1 MATREQ
7 VAEFYDVPLETIK
20 TVVKDNKEELN
31 EDGYSVLLGRDV
43 VDSLKSKNNLKEIQT
58 KPGKYTVTF
67 SSGEELSVANRH
79 NAIFTKRAILRVGLL
94 LKGSEIAK
102 EVRTQLLNIE
112 EHTSTEVKTY
122 EIDYE
127 QDLHLKLGQAIA
139 KQWKKEVKNI
149 RLNGGYVQRDRPQLY
164 TAAVEHFVFV
174 EMAVSQVSAVKYKT
188 KSLAEQDREH
198 NRCLLRLH

>member
-1 MATREQ
+1 M
-7 VAEFYDVPLETIK
+7 
-20 TVVKDNKEELN
+20 
-31 EDGYSVLLGRDV
+31 LLRD
-43 VDSLKSKNNLKEIQT
+43 
-58 KPGKYTVTF
+58 
-67 SSGEELSVANRH
+67 
-79 NAIFTKRAILRVGLL
+79 
-94 LKGSEIAK
+94 SEVAK

-112 EHTSTEVKTY
+112 EHTATEVKIY

-139 KQWKKEVKNI
+139 KQWKKEVKKILKNI

-174 EMAVSQVSAVKYKT
+174 EMAVSQVPAVKYKT

-198 NRCLLRLH
+198 NRCLLGLH